1 MIKPLFVENGIV
13 SIIDQTLLPQEYKI
27 IEINDHIQMA
37 EAIKRLAIRGAPAIG
52 IAAAYGLVLGLKDYQ
67 NSSIF
72 FKKLDEISEMLNATR
87 PTAVNLSWALG
98 EMKKTAE
105 ANKTLSAIE
114 IWQKL
119 WDKAG
124 KIHEDDIQRCINIGK
139 NGNNII
145 HQNAKVLT
153 HCNAGGLA
161 TGGLGTALAVII
173 TAHKS
178 GKNIKVYADE
188 TRPLLQGA
196 RLTAWELG
204 KVNIPHEICT
214 DNTAGFLMQKG
225 EVDVIVVGADRI
237 ALNGDAANKIGTY
250 SLAVMA
256 KYHGIPMYIAAPNST
271 IDTNIKSGD
280 EIPIEFRSD
289 KEVKFIGETQIA
301 PINSNAVTPAFDVT
315 PAELITGII
324 TEEKVYNY
332 PYNFCHLKN

>member
-1 MIKPLFVENGIV
+1 MIKPLFMENGIV
-13 SIIDQTLLPQEYKI
+13 RIIDQTLLPRKFKI

-37 EAIKRLAIRGAPAIG
+37 EAIKCLAIRGAPAIG
-52 IAAAYGLVLGLKDYQ
+52 IAASYGLVLGLKDFQ
-67 NSSIF
+67 DSPKF
-72 FKKLDEISEMLNATR
+72 FQKFEEISRLLNATR

-98 EMKKTAE
+98 EMKNVAE
-105 ANKTLSAIE
+105 TFRSLSTKE

-119 WDKAG
+119 LEKAG
-124 KIHEDDIQRCINIGK
+124 QIHENDIQRCINIGK
-139 NGNNII
+139 NGNEII
-145 HQNAKVLT
+145 PQNAKILT

-161 TGGLGTALAVII
+161 TGGLGTALGVII

-178 GKNIKVYADE
+178 GKNINVFVDE

-204 KVNIPHEICT
+204 KENVPHEICT

-225 EVDVIVVGADRI
+225 KVDVIVVGADRI

-289 KEVKFIGETQIA
+289 REVKFIGETQVA
-301 PINSNAVTPAFDVT
+301 PIDSNAVTPAFDVT
-315 PAELITGII
+315 PGELITGII
-324 TEEKVYNY
+324 TEEMVYNY
-332 PYNFCHLKN
+332 PYDFCHLKN